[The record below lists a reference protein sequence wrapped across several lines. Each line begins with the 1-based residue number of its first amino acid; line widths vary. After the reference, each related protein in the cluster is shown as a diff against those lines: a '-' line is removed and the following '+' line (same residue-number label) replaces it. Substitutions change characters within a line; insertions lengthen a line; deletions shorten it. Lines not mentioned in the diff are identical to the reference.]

1 MSLALSEMQ
10 QLMHELGPA
19 MPEVEAVVQHEAGSW
34 DIWLEGDVCMGLDWQ
49 QVEPRLRLCMAL
61 GDLPEAADSVVCQA
75 LLKANLVWSAQGAVR
90 AALCDAGQLMLLA
103 EPVLATGDLPEL
115 QQQLRRFVLQA
126 SQFAAVLHAEDADT
140 DLLTPLPGLPAGLPE
155 AVHPSLRA

>member
-34 DIWLEGDVCMGLDWQ
+34 DIWFEGDVCMALDWQ
-49 QVEPRLRLCMAL
+49 QTEPRLRLSIAL
-61 GDLPEAADSVVCQA
+61 GDPSEAAGSTVYEA

-90 AALCDAGQLMLLA
+90 AAMCDAGQLLLLS
-103 EPVLATGDLPEL
+103 EPVLPSCDLPSL
-115 QQQLRRFVLQA
+115 QLQLRRFVLQA
-126 SQFAAVLHAEDADT
+126 SQFAAVLHAEARDNDRPNRLGHVH
-140 DLLTPLPGLPAGLPE
+140 DSLPPT
-155 AVHPSLRA
+155 LRA